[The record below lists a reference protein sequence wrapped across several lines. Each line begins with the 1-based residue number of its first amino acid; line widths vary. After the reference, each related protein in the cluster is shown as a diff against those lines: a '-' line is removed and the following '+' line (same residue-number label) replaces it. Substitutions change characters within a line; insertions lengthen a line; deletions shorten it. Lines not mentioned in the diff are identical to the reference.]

1 MSKKVCDLIS
11 DLRGRG
17 LNLSI
22 NNIVATL
29 FPIVPTLLK
38 NRRSESSLCN
48 ITFSNQEDGNLC
60 DIHLHNLVQQI
71 LQDRCTG
78 NDCQS

>member
-29 FPIVPTLLK
+29 FPIVPTL
-38 NRRSESSLCN
+38 S
-48 ITFSNQEDGNLC
+48 
-60 DIHLHNLVQQI
+60 
-71 LQDRCTG
+71 
-78 NDCQS
+78 